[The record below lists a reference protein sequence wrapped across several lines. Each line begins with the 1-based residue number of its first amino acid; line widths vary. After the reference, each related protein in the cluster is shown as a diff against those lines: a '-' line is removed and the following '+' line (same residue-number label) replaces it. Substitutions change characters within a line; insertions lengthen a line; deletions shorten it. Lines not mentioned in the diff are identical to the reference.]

1 MLPEESGSEIRRRA
15 EEIALRRSDEEDSPQ
30 DRLIYE
36 LKVHQ
41 IELEMQNNELQE
53 SQQELQRS
61 RQRYEILFD
70 FAPVAYFV
78 LNAEGGIIEANH
90 AAAGLLRT
98 ERRFL
103 DRKPFVVFLANEY
116 HAAFFSHLKR
126 IFAQG
131 NRQTV
136 DIQLNTRQGGLLWAR
151 LESRMQRGSRGEPQC
166 LTAIL
171 DISDRKKIEDDLI
184 LAREDAISSSRAKS
198 AFLANISH
206 EIRTPMS
213 GILAMSELAMQQ
225 TDGEEIR
232 RSVTT
237 INSAAQSLLAI
248 LDDVRDVTRLE
259 TSELTIEGHPFR
271 LHDLVTALQAMFQPS
286 AARKEI
292 ALVIEVP
299 DNLSETLIGDRNR
312 IRQVLVSLLDN
323 AITFT
328 ESGSVTLRLRE
339 QEVSSFLCELTFEV
353 ADTGPGISPEEERR
367 IFQTFNAA
375 HDEADTRYD
384 GKGIGLSIAR
394 RLARLMGG
402 QLYFETTPGKGSRF
416 FFSVPLEI
424 PTEEDETS
432 HAPAPPLTD
441 TVDGEQAH
449 GRILVAEDNA
459 INLLVIRTVLEKAGY
474 HVTSVGNGRDAIALL
489 ERGEFDLVLMDISM
503 PGMDGVSATKEIRAL
518 EDSGAIRRGTP
529 IVAITAHSMAGDR
542 ERFLATGMNDY
553 ISKPFVRSTILATVQ
568 SNLRRPS

>member
-1 MLPEESGSEIRRRA
+1 
-15 EEIALRRSDEEDSPQ
+15 
-30 DRLIYE
+30 
-36 LKVHQ
+36 
-41 IELEMQNNELQE
+41 
-53 SQQELQRS
+53 
-61 RQRYEILFD
+61 
-70 FAPVAYFV
+70 
-78 LNAEGGIIEANH
+78 
-90 AAAGLLRT
+90 
-98 ERRFL
+98 
-103 DRKPFVVFLANEY
+103 
-116 HAAFFSHLKR
+116 
-126 IFAQG
+126 
-131 NRQTV
+131 
-136 DIQLNTRQGGLLWAR
+136 
-151 LESRMQRGSRGEPQC
+151 
-166 LTAIL
+166 
-171 DISDRKKIEDDLI
+171 
-184 LAREDAISSSRAKS
+184 
-198 AFLANISH
+198 
-206 EIRTPMS
+206 
-213 GILAMSELAMQQ
+213 MQQ

-237 INSAAQSLLAI
+237 INNAAQSLLAI

-292 ALVIEVP
+292 ALIIEVP
-299 DNLSETLIGDRNR
+299 DSLSETLIGDRNR

-353 ADTGPGISPEEERR
+353 ADTGPGITPEEERR

-384 GKGIGLSIAR
+384 GKGIGLAIAR

-424 PTEEDETS
+424 PTEEDETRQ
-432 HAPAPPLTD
+432 APAPPVAD
-441 TVDGEQAH
+441 TADGEDTH

-503 PGMDGVSATKEIRAL
+503 PGMDGVSATKEIRAR